1 MSRFLPEVQ
10 KVKPC
15 VSIATAVLCTCS
27 PTYQLMYDDLPAE
40 WFPTIITLIFCRGA
54 MHESPSFEQIG
65 MMPSCFGRSSDGA
78 SRGSYRFEPASG
90 LPSSKVYL

>member
-1 MSRFLPEVQ
+1 M
-10 KVKPC
+10 KPC

-27 PTYQLMYDDLPAE
+27 PTYQLMYELLPAE

-90 LPSSKVYL
+90 LPSSKVYLWIDRATT